1 MIAQV
6 NSSLYRLN
14 NMNSIQDKLTY
25 QMSGDGLKL
34 EYGSDDSML
43 FGRLSHINDK
53 VLTQTEIKDQLEKT
67 KALNSS
73 ADSALAEAKENVFEF
88 VKSEL
93 IKANTDTT
101 SEEGLIA
108 IAQNIEGV
116 KQNLLDLANTQVEGQ
131 YLFSGSD
138 SSVKAFTMDANGKVT
153 YNGNDSLRKI
163 AVDEGSYRE
172 SGVNGFQAFFYT
184 TDSALKGETLTFEA
198 DSKILDQEGNEWTLD
213 TVANTLSKKNWDGSF
228 DTLAVTPPTA
238 PATEYSVTVPNTDG
252 TRFEAKKNVFDLLD
266 EAINSLRGVDSV
278 GNPLTAEDKKTK
290 ISAAQDGIDKVIDN
304 IAVAHA
310 DLGARNKTFNNS
322 LDIVES
328 KISQYN
334 KTSTEIGSSNL
345 TEVGIKLK
353 SLELMF
359 SALYS
364 TISQTNQLS
373 LVNYM
378 K

>member
-14 NMNSIQDKLTY
+14 NLNSTQDKLNY
-25 QMSGDGLKL
+25 QMGGEKL

-67 KALNSS
+67 KALNST
-73 ADSALAEAKENVFEF
+73 ADSALAEAKENVEF

-101 SEEGLIA
+101 SEEGLLA

-198 DSKILDQEGNEWTLD
+198 DSKILDQDGNEWTLD
-213 TVANTLSKKNWDGSF
+213 TATNTLSKKNWDGSF

-252 TRFEAKKNVFDLLD
+252 ARFEAKKNVFDLLD

-322 LDIVES
+322 LDIIES

-334 KTSTEIGSSNL
+334 KTYTEIGSSNL

>member
-1 MIAQV
+1 K
-6 NSSLYRLN
+6 LN
-14 NMNSIQDKLTY
+14 Y
-25 QMSGDGLKL
+25 QMGGEKL

-53 VLTQTEIKDQLEKT
+53 VLTQTEIKDQLERT
-67 KALNSS
+67 NVLNKN
-73 ADSALAEAKENVFEF
+73 ADSAISTVKLKLESVKE
-88 VKSEL
+88 EL
-93 IKANTDTT
+93 IKANTSTT
-101 SEEGLIA
+101 SIEGLEA
-108 IAQNIEGV
+108 IAQNLSGY

-131 YLFSGSD
+131 YVFSGSD

-172 SGVNGFQAFFYT
+172 SGVNGLELFYYT
-184 TDSALKGETLTFEA
+184 ANSASKGETLTFE
-198 DSKILDQEGNEWTLD
+198 DGDRILDQEGNEWTLD
-213 TVANTLSKKNWDGSF
+213 TATNILSKKNWDGSF
-228 DTLAVTPPTA
+228 DTLTVTPPTA
-238 PATEYSVTVPNTDG
+238 PATEYSVIVPNTDG
-252 TRFEAKKNVFDLLD
+252 TRFEAKRSVFDLLD
-266 EAINSLRGVDSV
+266 DAVSSLKGLDSS
-278 GNPLTAEDKKTK
+278 GNATLTYEQRRAG
-290 ISAAQDGIDKVIDN
+290 ISSAQDEIDKANNNVSI
-304 IAVAHA
+304 AHA

-334 KTSTEIGSSNL
+334 KTYTEIGSSNL

>member
-14 NMNSIQDKLTY
+14 NLNSTQDKLNY
-25 QMSGDGLKL
+25 QMGGDKL

-67 KALNSS
+67 KALNST
-73 ADSALAEAKENVFEF
+73 ADDSLAEAKENVFEF

-101 SEEGLIA
+101 SEEGLLA

-198 DSKILDQEGNEWTLD
+198 DSKILDQDGNEWTLD
-213 TVANTLSKKNWDGSF
+213 TATNTLSKKNWDGSF
-228 DTLAVTPPTA
+228 DTLTVTPPTA

-252 TRFEAKKNVFDLLD
+252 ARFEAKKNVFDLLD

-322 LDIVES
+322 LDIIES

-334 KTSTEIGSSNL
+334 KTSTEIGSSNI

>member
-14 NMNSIQDKLTY
+14 NLNSTQDKLNY
-25 QMSGDGLKL
+25 QMGGEKL

-53 VLTQTEIKDQLEKT
+53 VLTQTEIKDQLERT
-67 KALNSS
+67 NVLNKN
-73 ADSALAEAKENVFEF
+73 ADSAISTVKLKLESVKE
-88 VKSEL
+88 EL
-93 IKANTDTT
+93 IKANTSTT
-101 SEEGLIA
+101 SIEGLEA
-108 IAQNIEGV
+108 IAQNLSGY

-131 YLFSGSD
+131 YVFSGSD

-184 TDSALKGETLTFEA
+184 IDSALKGETLTFEA

-213 TVANTLSKKNWDGSF
+213 TATNTLSKKNWDGSF

-252 TRFEAKKNVFDLLD
+252 ARFEAKKNVFDLLD

-304 IAVAHA
+304 AAIAHA

-322 LDIVES
+322 LDIIES

>member
-14 NMNSIQDKLTY
+14 NLNSTQDKLNY
-25 QMSGDGLKL
+25 QMGGDKL

-67 KALNSS
+67 KALNST
-73 ADSALAEAKENVFEF
+73 ADDSLAEAKENVFEF

-101 SEEGLIA
+101 SEEGLLA

-198 DSKILDQEGNEWTLD
+198 DSKILDQDGNEWTLD
-213 TVANTLSKKNWDGSF
+213 TATNTLSKKNWDGSF
-228 DTLAVTPPTA
+228 DTLTVTPPTA

-252 TRFEAKKNVFDLLD
+252 ARFEAKKNVFDLLD

-322 LDIVES
+322 LDIIES

>member
-14 NMNSIQDKLTY
+14 NLNSTQDKLNY
-25 QMSGDGLKL
+25 QMGGEKL

-53 VLTQTEIKDQLEKT
+53 VLTQTEIKDQLERT
-67 KALNSS
+67 NVLNKN
-73 ADSALAEAKENVFEF
+73 ADSAISTVKLKLESVKE
-88 VKSEL
+88 EL
-93 IKANTDTT
+93 IKANTSTT
-101 SEEGLIA
+101 SIEGLEA
-108 IAQNIEGV
+108 IAQNLSGY

-131 YLFSGSD
+131 YVFSGSD

-172 SGVNGFQAFFYT
+172 SGVNGLEAFFYQ
-184 TDSALKGETLTFEA
+184 TDEALKGGNLTFKA
-198 DSKILDQEGNEWTLD
+198 DDRILDQDGTEWKLD

-228 DTLAVTPPTA
+228 DTLTVTPPTA

-252 TRFEAKKNVFDLLD
+252 TRFEAKRSVFDLLD
-266 EAINSLRGVDSV
+266 DAVSSLKGLDSS
-278 GNPLTAEDKKTK
+278 GNATLTYEQRRAG
-290 ISAAQDGIDKVIDN
+290 ISSAQDEIDKANNNVSI
-304 IAVAHA
+304 AHA

-334 KTSTEIGSSNL
+334 KTYTEIGSSNL

>member
-14 NMNSIQDKLTY
+14 NLNSTQDKLNY
-25 QMSGDGLKL
+25 QMGGDKL

-67 KALNSS
+67 KALNLT

-93 IKANTDTT
+93 VKANTDTT

-131 YLFSGSD
+131 YVFSGSD

-198 DSKILDQEGNEWTLD
+198 DSKILDQDGNEWTLD
-213 TVANTLSKKNWDGSF
+213 TATNTLSKKNWDGSF

-252 TRFEAKKNVFDLLD
+252 ARFEAKKNVFDLLD

-304 IAVAHA
+304 VAVAHA

-322 LDIVES
+322 LDIIES

-334 KTSTEIGSSNL
+334 KTYTEIGSSNL

>member
-14 NMNSIQDKLTY
+14 NLNSTQDKLNY
-25 QMSGDGLKL
+25 QMGGDKL

-67 KALNSS
+67 KALNLT

-93 IKANTDTT
+93 VKANTDTT

-131 YLFSGSD
+131 YVFSGSD

-198 DSKILDQEGNEWTLD
+198 DSKILDQDGNEWTLD
-213 TVANTLSKKNWDGSF
+213 TATNTLSKKNWDGSF

-252 TRFEAKKNVFDLLD
+252 ARFEAKKNVFDLLD

-304 IAVAHA
+304 VAVAHA

-334 KTSTEIGSSNL
+334 KTYTEIGSSNL

>member
-14 NMNSIQDKLTY
+14 NLNSTQDKLNY
-25 QMSGDGLKL
+25 QMGGEKL

-53 VLTQTEIKDQLEKT
+53 VLTQTEIKDQLERT
-67 KALNSS
+67 NVLNKN
-73 ADSALAEAKENVFEF
+73 ADSAISTVKLKLESVKE
-88 VKSEL
+88 EL
-93 IKANTDTT
+93 IKANTSTT
-101 SEEGLIA
+101 SIEGLEA
-108 IAQNIEGV
+108 IAQNLSGY

-172 SGVNGFQAFFYT
+172 SGVNGLDLFYYT
-184 TDSALKGETLTFEA
+184 TSSASKGENLTFEEG
-198 DSKILDQEGNEWTLD
+198 DRILDQEGNEWTLD

-228 DTLAVTPPTA
+228 DTLTVTPPTA
-238 PATEYSVTVPNTDG
+238 PATEYSVTIPNTDG
-252 TRFEAKKNVFDLLD
+252 TRFEAKRSVFDLLD
-266 EAINSLRGVDSV
+266 DAVSSLKGLDSS
-278 GNPLTAEDKKTK
+278 GNATLTYEERRAG
-290 ISAAQDGIDKVIDN
+290 ISGAQDEIDKANNNVSI
-304 IAVAHA
+304 AHA
-310 DLGARNKTFNNS
+310 DLGARNKTFDNS
-322 LDIVES
+322 LDIIES

-334 KTSTEIGSSNL
+334 KTYTEIGSSNL
-345 TEVGIKLK
+345 TEVGIQLK

>member
-252 TRFEAKKNVFDLLD
+252 ARFEAKKNVFDLLD

-322 LDIVES
+322 LDIIES

>member
-14 NMNSIQDKLTY
+14 NMNSIQDKLNY
-25 QMSGDGLKL
+25 QMNGEKL

-252 TRFEAKKNVFDLLD
+252 ARFEAKKNVFDLLD

-310 DLGARNKTFNNS
+310 DLGARNKTFNSS
-322 LDIVES
+322 LDIIES

>member
-1 MIAQV
+1 M
-6 NSSLYRLN
+6 
-14 NMNSIQDKLTY
+14 SIL
-25 QMSGDGLKL
+25 
-34 EYGSDDSML
+34 
-43 FGRLSHINDK
+43 
-53 VLTQTEIKDQLEKT
+53 
-67 KALNSS
+67 
-73 ADSALAEAKENVFEF
+73 
-88 VKSEL
+88 
-93 IKANTDTT
+93 
-101 SEEGLIA
+101 
-108 IAQNIEGV
+108 
-116 KQNLLDLANTQVEGQ
+116 
-131 YLFSGSD
+131 
-138 SSVKAFTMDANGKVT
+138 
-153 YNGNDSLRKI
+153 
-163 AVDEGSYRE
+163 
-172 SGVNGFQAFFYT
+172 FQAFFYT

-252 TRFEAKKNVFDLLD
+252 ARFEAKKNVFDLLD

-322 LDIVES
+322 LDIIES